1 MRKLTREVRGN
12 KMNKRI
18 AQILTV
24 VVLMYA
30 MTVMSE
36 ASLVIRGTD
45 DLGNKLIYDE
55 DLDITWYDYSH
66 PQNDWDSQVAWGEN
80 LSVTY
85 NSMIY
90 DDWRLPT
97 SGTTPEYGYNASGPD
112 NEMEHLYYDEG
123 SGGIPTEFS
132 NIVSSYYW
140 SGTEYAFNWDK
151 AWRFR
156 FSNGLH
162 LDSDK
167 DQWISYALAVRPG
180 DVPAGGVP
188 ELPPYAMQMMVLMF
202 GGGLGYL
209 KRKK

>member
-1 MRKLTREVRGN
+1 MK
-12 KMNKRI
+12 KRI

-45 DLGNKLIYDE
+45 ELGNKLIYDE
-55 DLDITWYDYSH
+55 ALDITWYDYSH
-66 PQNDWDSQVAWGEN
+66 PVDDWASLVSWGVN

-97 SGTTPEYGYNASGPD
+97 VGTSPVAGYNQSGPD

-132 NIVSSYYW
+132 NIISSYYW
-140 SGTEYAFNWDK
+140 SGTEYAPNPYS

-156 FSNGLH
+156 FTDGVQNYC
-162 LDSDK
+162 DK
-167 DQWISYALAVRPG
+167 TVDFYALAVRPG
-180 DVPAGGVP
+180 DVSGASVP
-188 ELPPYAMQMMVLMF
+188 ELPSGVMQLMVMMGVLCVTFRKAMAPSD
-202 GGGLGYL
+202 
-209 KRKK
+209 